1 MTVCY
6 HHRFGRLSPD
16 YLCQQRC
23 IEAAEAACQRIPGG
37 GIDEAVGRLLVQS
50 VTPLTLEV
58 ALNVQDEIQTRLAEA
73 DRLRR
78 QQLQRAQY
86 EADRAR
92 VRYMRVDPNNRLVAD
107 TLEAQ
112 WNEKL
117 RLLAEA
123 KDDCERQQRADAA
136 QLTAEQRSKIMAL
149 AADFSTLWHSPATSD
164 RDRKRMARL
173 LVEDVTLRRD
183 QEILVQIRFKG
194 GATQE
199 LRLPLPKAAW
209 ALRKTKPEIIAEI
222 DSLLDTNTEKEV
234 AQMLNERGWHSSA
247 GNPFTQQMVHM
258 LRFCYRLKTRLTRLR
273 AQGML
278 TPREI
283 GPMIGSVPSRVN
295 YWRQTGI
302 LKGVKTGAGPGY
314 VYCKP
319 TEADIALIH
328 RRRLERTQK
337 KVHSIQSLI

>member
-1 MTVCY
+1 MARIVR
-6 HHRFGRLSPD
+6 HRFGRLSPD

-117 RLLAEA
+117 RLLAQA
-123 KDDCERQQRADAA
+123 KEDYETQQRADAA
-136 QLTAEQRSKIMAL
+136 QLTAEQKSKIMAL
-149 AADFSTLWHSPATSD
+149 AADFSISLAFAKNVRSGSQANAS
-164 RDRKRMARL
+164 RL
-173 LVEDVTLRRD
+173 LVEDVTCGVTRKSWFKYGLKAEPRRNFVCLC
-183 QEILVQIRFKG
+183 QR
-194 GATQE
+194 
-199 LRLPLPKAAW
+199 RLGPCAKPNRRL
-209 ALRKTKPEIIAEI
+209 LRKSTA
-222 DSLLDTNTEKEV
+222 S
-234 AQMLNERGWHSSA
+234 
-247 GNPFTQQMVHM
+247 
-258 LRFCYRLKTRLTRLR
+258 LTRTR
-273 AQGML
+273 
-278 TPREI
+278 
-283 GPMIGSVPSRVN
+283 
-295 YWRQTGI
+295 
-302 LKGVKTGAGPGY
+302 
-314 VYCKP
+314 
-319 TEADIALIH
+319 
-328 RRRLERTQK
+328 K
-337 KVHSIQSLI
+337 KK